1 MKTKTEL
8 EKMRSDVAAGQ
19 MTFVVAVEQ
28 SALGVITFTSYVAGQ
43 QRVYERLEMKP
54 IGELFGVK
62 MYAYKTKKRTMVG
75 HIKAEW
81 THRLARALLLT

>member
-8 EKMRSDVAAGQ
+8 EEMRLHVAAGQ
-19 MTFVVAVEQ
+19 VTFEVAIEQ
-28 SALGVITFTSYVAGQ
+28 SELGVIALTSYIAGQ
-43 QRVYERLEMKP
+43 KRVYERLEMKP

-81 THRLARALLLT
+81 THRLARSLLLI